1 MEYNVLFQYMYT
13 ICNYQIRAISISIT
27 SDIYHFFVLEHLKS
41 FLLSCFEIYNKVL
54 LTAVTVLCYR
64 VPDLLFTG
72 VWIQG
77 FSVAGQTLLLEL
89 HSVPFCSAYFG
100 NGVLQTLCLG
110 WPQTTI
116 PHTPQ
121 ISASQVANVTGV
133 SYQCL
138 AALIILESLAFC
150 TGWLGP

>member
-72 VWIQG
+72 V
-77 FSVAGQTLLLEL
+77 
-89 HSVPFCSAYFG
+89 
-100 NGVLQTLCLG
+100 
-110 WPQTTI
+110 
-116 PHTPQ
+116 
-121 ISASQVANVTGV
+121 
-133 SYQCL
+133 
-138 AALIILESLAFC
+138 
-150 TGWLGP
+150 